1 MKKLTLALMCALSM
15 LLIISCSKKK
25 DEPVTPEQPK
35 LPTIEFVN
43 AGENYVY
50 QDTEVISGSLVG
62 FQLKAVATDSN
73 DLLNSIEFKVI
84 FNNETM
90 GDSIIALDNEPSY
103 EFTVE
108 PTVMEIPAGLL
119 TIEAKTTTKN
129 GKTATAKVN
138 ITVVDATLEV
148 KDLEWVRAGGTPG
161 TGLEQF
167 GLEWKS
173 NAKEVKAKIVPVEGA
188 VLKTL
193 EGVEFGAI
201 TTEMQKKIAFE
212 VATPAEKFHEV
223 SCEASH
229 DDYNFVIMTQYNDN
243 IYLINV
249 TKGTVEN
256 GAAGTTVTINGQWK

>member
-1 MKKLTLALMCALSM
+1 MCALSM

-25 DEPVTPEQPK
+25 DEPTPTPEEPK

-62 FQLKAVATDSN
+62 FQLRAVATDSK
-73 DLLNSIEFKVI
+73 DLLTSIEFKVI

-103 EFTVE
+103 VFTVE
-108 PTVMEIPAGLL
+108 PTEMDVPSGIL
-119 TIEAKTTTKN
+119 TIEATTTTK
-129 GKTATAKVN
+129 GEKTATAKVN
-138 ITVVDATLEV
+138 ITVVEAELEV
-148 KDLEWVRAGGTPG
+148 EDLEWVRAGGTPG

-201 TTEMQKKIAFE
+201 TTEMAKIAAFE
-212 VATPAEKFHEV
+212 TTATPAEKFHEV

-229 DDYNFVIMTQYNDN
+229 DDYNFVIMTQYNEN
-243 IYLINV
+243 IYLINI

>member
-1 MKKLTLALMCALSM
+1 MCALSV
-15 LLIISCSKKK
+15 LLIVSCSKKK

-62 FQLKAVATDSN
+62 FQLKAVATDSK
-73 DLLNSIEFKVI
+73 DLLNSIEFKAI
-84 FNNETM
+84 YNNVTL
-90 GDSIIALDNEPSY
+90 GDSIITLDNEPSY

-201 TTEMQKKIAFE
+201 TTEMQKMDAFE
-212 VATPAEKFHEV
+212 NATPAEKFHEV

>member
-1 MKKLTLALMCALSM
+1 MCALSV
-15 LLIISCSKKK
+15 LLIVSCSKKK

-62 FQLKAVATDSN
+62 FQLRAVATDSK
-73 DLLNSIEFKVI
+73 DLLTSIEFKVL

-103 EFTVE
+103 VFTVE
-108 PTVMEIPAGLL
+108 PTEMDVPSGIL
-119 TIEAKTTTKN
+119 TIEATTKTK
-129 GKTATAKVN
+129 GEKTATAKVN
-138 ITVVDATLEV
+138 ITVVEAELKV
-148 KDLEWVRAGGTPG
+148 NDLEWVRAGGTPG

-188 VLKTL
+188 VLKAL

-201 TTEMQKKIAFE
+201 TTEMAKIAAFE
-212 VATPAEKFHEV
+212 TATVVDKFHEV

-229 DDYNFVIMTQYNDN
+229 DYNFVIMTQYNEN
-243 IYLINV
+243 IYLINI

>member
-1 MKKLTLALMCALSM
+1 MCALSV
-15 LLIISCSKKK
+15 LLIVSCSKKK

-43 AGENYVY
+43 AEGYIY
-50 QDTEVISGSLVG
+50 QDTEIISGDVMRYEI
-62 FQLKAVATDSN
+62 KAIATDSN
-73 DLLNSIEFKVI
+73 DLLKSIRHKVV
-84 FNNETM
+84 FNNVTLS
-90 GDSIIALDNEPSY
+90 DT
-103 EFTVE
+103 TVVFDE
-108 PTVMEIPAGLL
+108 LLTLHDEAITKTAYYPAGLL
-119 TIEAKTTTKN
+119 TIEETISTN
-129 GKTATAKVN
+129 SDKTATAKVN
-138 ITVVDATLEV
+138 ITIVEPSLEV
-148 KDLEWVRAGGTPG
+148 NDLEWVRAGGTPG

-201 TTEMQKKIAFE
+201 TTEMAKIAAFE
-212 VATPAEKFHEV
+212 TTATPAEKFHEV
-223 SCEASH
+223 SCEANN
-229 DDYNFVIMTQYNDN
+229 DYNFVIMTQYNEN

>member
-1 MKKLTLALMCALSM
+1 MCALSM

-62 FQLKAVATDSN
+62 FQLRAVATDSK
-73 DLLNSIEFKVI
+73 DLLTSIEFKVI

-103 EFTVE
+103 VFTVE
-108 PTVMEIPAGLL
+108 PTEMDVPSGIL
-119 TIEAKTTTKN
+119 TIEATTTTK
-129 GKTATAKVN
+129 GEKTATAKVN
-138 ITVVDATLEV
+138 ITVVEAELEV
-148 KDLEWVRAGGTPG
+148 NDFEWVRAGAHC

-167 GLEWKS
+167 GLEWIS
-173 NAKEVKAKIVPVEGA
+173 NVKEVKAKIVPVEGA

-201 TTEMQKKIAFE
+201 TTEMQKMVAFE
-212 VATPAEKFHEV
+212 QATQVDKFHEV
-223 SCEASH
+223 SCEANH
-229 DDYNFVIMTQYNDN
+229 DDYNFVIMTQYNEN
-243 IYLINV
+243 IYLINI
-249 TKGTVEN
+249 TKGTVEKQPDN
-256 GAAGTTVTINGQWK
+256 SYIFTISGQWK

>member
-1 MKKLTLALMCALSM
+1 MKKLTLALMCALSV
-15 LLIISCSKKK
+15 LLIVSCSKKK
-25 DEPVTPEQPK
+25 DETTTPEQPK

-50 QDTEVISGSLVG
+50 QDTEVISGDSVG
-62 FQLKAVATDSN
+62 FQIRAIATDAD
-73 DLLNSIEFKVI
+73 DLLTSIEFKAT
-84 FNNETM
+84 FDGESNDT
-90 GDSIIALDNEPSY
+90 IIDLDKVPSY
-103 EFTVE
+103 VFTVE
-108 PTVMEIPAGLL
+108 PTPMELPSGVM
-119 TIEAKTTTKN
+119 TIEAKTTTKS
-129 GKTATAKVN
+129 GKSATAKIN
-138 ITVVDATLEV
+138 ITVVEAELEV
-148 KDLEWVRAGGTPG
+148 EDLEWVRAGGTPG

-201 TTEMQKKIAFE
+201 TTEMAKIAAFE
-212 VATPAEKFHEV
+212 TTATPAEKFHEV

-229 DDYNFVIMTQYNDN
+229 DDYNFVIMTQYNEN
-243 IYLINV
+243 IYLINI